1 MTDER
6 YAESLETA
14 RRTGIDIA
22 FDIAPLEFA
31 DHPNAVRVAMGGRGG
46 DLVLWARSVGGGAV
60 EIYRMGNREIFV
72 DGKAPAV
79 IDDGGTLRRAE
90 PVFFPEAGPPPFIDA
105 AGMLDY
111 AEVRGISLGRA
122 ALAYESAVL
131 GKTEAEMAGEMLARY
146 RIMRDSARAGM
157 DPSRVRMP
165 LLDPSAAAVAAAER
179 EGALPIGGPGTRAA
193 ALAMAVMHTCNSR
206 GIVCAAPTGG
216 SAGVLPGAVMVLE
229 ELKGLGPEEV
239 ARCLFAAAA
248 VGLVMAR
255 RATFAAETAGCQV
268 EIGVAGAM
276 AAAAVVEA
284 VGGPARAALDAAA
297 VSLQNSMGS
306 VCDPVHGGCE
316 IPCHT
321 RNAVA
326 ASSAFVCAD
335 IVMGGYR
342 NPIPLDETVDASF
355 AVGKALPRELR
366 CTALGGIAIAPSAR
380 AMKPRF

>member
-1 MTDER
+1 
-6 YAESLETA
+6 
-14 RRTGIDIA
+14 
-22 FDIAPLEFA
+22 
-31 DHPNAVRVAMGGRGG
+31 
-46 DLVLWARSVGGGAV
+46 
-60 EIYRMGNREIFV
+60 
-72 DGKAPAV
+72 
-79 IDDGGTLRRAE
+79 
-90 PVFFPEAGPPPFIDA
+90 
-105 AGMLDY
+105 
-111 AEVRGISLGRA
+111 
-122 ALAYESAVL
+122 
-131 GKTEAEMAGEMLARY
+131 
-146 RIMRDSARAGM
+146 
-157 DPSRVRMP
+157 
-165 LLDPSAAAVAAAER
+165 
-179 EGALPIGGPGTRAA
+179 
-193 ALAMAVMHTCNSR
+193 
-206 GIVCAAPTGG
+206 
-216 SAGVLPGAVMVLE
+216 
-229 ELKGLGPEEV
+229 
-239 ARCLFAAAA
+239 
-248 VGLVMAR
+248 MAR

-284 VGGPARAALDAAA
+284 AGGPARAALDAAA